1 MGAISFSPEYG
12 MGMMALLTNN
22 HATGSAA
29 TIATHHSHG
38 KELVESDACLC
49 CSDTREDITSG
60 VKAMHESSRGPETSW
75 FMSALSSFCPTLDKE
90 KTYTMCQI
98 RKHNHAN
105 SAWILVGD
113 TIYDATPYIR
123 NHPGGMAA
131 ILRKSGG
138 AVDCTEDLSFHSKR
152 AQKEW
157 KRFKVGTLRPCPHD
171 CRR

>member
-1 MGAISFSPEYG
+1 
-12 MGMMALLTNN
+12 MGMMALSINN

-29 TIATHHSHG
+29 TIATPHSHR
-38 KELVESDACLC
+38 KVLAEFDACSC
-49 CSDTREDITSG
+49 CSDTRDDFTSCQEKV

-75 FMSALSSFCPTLDKE
+75 LMSALSSFCPTQDKE

-123 NHPGGMAA
+123 NHPGGMVA

-171 CRR
+171 CRK